1 MQREKLHNHCIKL
14 AYRPYLLH
22 IQLTQRPMYRSTHNR
37 TNVRTSP
44 AEPTTEQTF
53 YIPIPNIPIPNIP
66 ISNIPISNIPKS
78 NTYKR
83 AHSNPSRN
91 SKSKL
96 SSNLPRSNFL
106 NPKTKGR
113 SEERPILVGY
123 SHLLLVVRIVPK
135 DCHEHECT
143 EHDYRIHRRLDDYIF
158 LHSASFNRVAQG
170 ASGLP
175 YTNSGISSPSCVLR

>member
-1 MQREKLHNHCIKL
+1 M
-14 AYRPYLLH
+14 H
-22 IQLTQRPMYRSTHNR
+22 IHSTIQPMYSSIHNR
-37 TNVRTSP
+37 TNVRVSP

-53 YIPIPNIPIPNIP
+53 YLPK
-66 ISNIPISNIPKS
+66 SNIPKS
-78 NTYKR
+78 NIPKLNIPKSNPYKR
-83 AHSNPSRN
+83 AHSNPSQD

-96 SSNLPRSNFL
+96 TLNLPRSSFL

-123 SHLLLVVRIVPK
+123 SQLLLVVRIVPK
-135 DCHEHECT
+135 NCHEHECT
-143 EHDYRIHRRLDDYIF
+143 EHDYRIHCRLDYYIF